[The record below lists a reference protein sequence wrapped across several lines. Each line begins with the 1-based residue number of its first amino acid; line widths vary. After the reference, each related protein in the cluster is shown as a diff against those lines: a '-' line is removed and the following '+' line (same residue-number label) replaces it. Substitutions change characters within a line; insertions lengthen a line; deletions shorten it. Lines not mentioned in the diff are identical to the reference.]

1 LSGHLTTWY
10 DVCLR
15 THETQGTNSMAKDY
29 YDMLGVNKKASGEE
43 IKKAYR
49 KLALKYHPDHAKD
62 DKAAEEKFKKISEAY
77 AVLSDKEKRKQY
89 DTFGSEGFSQR
100 FSQEDIFR
108 NFDFNDILREFGF
121 GGRGGGV
128 RFSFGSGS
136 PFGAGSPYGNYGG
149 QPQQVKGSDLV
160 YELPL
165 TLAEVLT
172 GTRKTVSFD
181 HKGRSERMTVKIPK
195 GMVTG
200 KKLRLAGKGEASPYG
215 GPAGDLFIQAK
226 LIDDPDFSVENH
238 DLVTNREIKLS
249 EALLGTSIPIPTPN
263 GKELNLKIPPG
274 TRHGTKMRLAGNGL
288 PDMQGGKRGDL
299 FVRIHIL
306 IPKHLNSEQKKLIQK
321 LAATGL

>member
-1 LSGHLTTWY
+1 
-10 DVCLR
+10 
-15 THETQGTNSMAKDY
+15 MAGDY
-29 YDMLGVNKKASGEE
+29 YDILGVKKNASAEE

-49 KLALKYHPDHAKD
+49 KLALKYHPDHAKG
-62 DKAAEEKFKKISEAY
+62 DKASEEKFKKISEAY
-77 AVLSDKEKRKQY
+77 AVLSDKDKRKQY

-108 NFDFNDILREFGF
+108 GFDFSDILREFGI

-136 PFGAGSPYGNYGG
+136 PYGSGSPFGNFGG
-149 QPQQVKGSDLV
+149 QQQQVKGSDLV

-165 TLAEVLT
+165 TLKEVIT

-181 HKGRSERMTVKIPK
+181 HKGQSEKITVKIPK
-195 GMVTG
+195 GMITG
-200 KKLRLAGKGEASPYG
+200 KKLRLTGKGEASPYG
-215 GPAGDLFIQAK
+215 GPAGDLFIQSK
-226 LIDDPDFSVENH
+226 LIGDPVFSIENIN
-238 DLVTNREIKLS
+238 LVTNRDIKLS
-249 EALLGTSIPIPTPN
+249 EALLGTTLSIPTPD

-288 PDMQGGKRGDL
+288 PDMQSGMRGDL
-299 FVRIHIL
+299 YVRIHIL
-306 IPKHLNSEQKKLIQK
+306 IPKELNSEQKNLIHQ